1 MNKLI
6 WGLVLLISV
15 GAAQAQL
22 VPKGMAIYGSVDGTD
37 VVSQEESSYGSE
49 NSVPDSLL
57 NWNEDRAVF
66 ADSVSIYMKDYNYNI
81 GKAKQFARYGGIC
94 GWAGLGIALIGIDM
108 LSAGLAMDK
117 RSFDNALSYGGV
129 AMITGGFL

>member
-15 GAAQAQL
+15 GAAQVQL

-37 VVSQEESSYGSE
+37 VVPQEESSYGSE

-94 GWAGLGIALIGIDM
+94 GRAGLGIALIGIDM
-108 LSAGLAMDK
+108 LSAGLA
-117 RSFDNALSYGGV
+117 GG
-129 AMITGGFL
+129 